1 MIIKKHLS
9 ENLFEGGNHRQ
20 RPPRPNANPCGLS
33 VQKHPYESS
42 KKLLNGRVMV
52 CLLCP
57 LNFEICK
64 GRLFDY
70 AALQMH

>member
-9 ENLFEGGNHRQ
+9 ENLFGGSDHRQ
-20 RPPRPNANPCGLS
+20 RPPRLKANLCGLS
-33 VQKHPYESS
+33 VQKYPSESS
-42 KKLLNGRVMV
+42 KKLSGGRAMV
-52 CLLCP
+52 RLLCP